1 MGLRRVFSQAV
12 AGCPFEPSGVG
23 QVLGT
28 PRYVLDTC
36 AGGVVRLHR
45 LYNF

>member
-1 MGLRRVFSQAV
+1 MGLTRVFSRAV
-12 AGCPFEPSGVG
+12 AGWPFEPSGVG

-28 PRYVLDTC
+28 PRYVLDTR
-36 AGGVVRLHR
+36 AGRVVRLHR